1 MKLSKLYCNNKDF
14 KKITFNPIGLNVI
27 YADVKPIDK
36 SKKDNS
42 HSRGKTKVAELID
55 FLLLKKIDNK
65 HFLLKNK
72 NEQNKTSIFIDYI
85 FYLEVELNSEQFLT
99 IKRGV
104 NNNTKIAFALN
115 NQKIASFNPPQNF
128 EDDIPID
135 KAKLILSTYLNFDF
149 FFGKKYDY
157 RKALSY
163 ILRTPPDDYKNV
175 YQLSNFYRHKDWKP
189 FIFDLLGFDGE
200 LLSKKYDNDEEI
212 QEINGFI
219 QTLRKEYNIDKNN
232 RDRLVGEKI
241 SIEENIQNIQKKV
254 DSFNFYEQDKKLI
267 ENGINLI
274 ESKISD
280 FNSTSYTIN
289 YEIDKL
295 KKSIQNEFAFDIK
308 KVNKVFEE
316 SEIYFGEQIKNDYQ
330 SLLDFN
336 KKITSERNKLV
347 QKVIKSKQSELS
359 KINKSLEDLNSKKE
373 NLLSVIQDTD
383 VFKKF
388 KNHQKTLAKSE
399 EELIEVNEK
408 IKSVD
413 LIFSKENEIEI
424 KQENI
429 KKTVNKIKELLLTTE
444 DNKKYTDIRTKF
456 NHYFNHILNDEEAQI
471 SWHINKEGNVEF
483 PSPKVF
489 DKATKN
495 KETAK
500 DEGTTYK
507 KMLCVAFDLSILS
520 SYNNQSYFRFVFHDD
535 VLSQQ
540 DNGIKIRLL
549 ELINK
554 ICSEYKLQY
563 LLTVIKSD
571 LPSND
576 DNDEIIYFKKNEIIL
591 ELNDL
596 NEKGTLFGFEF

>member
-14 KKITFNPIGLNVI
+14 KNITFNPIGINVI

-55 FLLLKKIDNK
+55 FLLLKKIDSK
-65 HFLLKNK
+65 HFLLKNVNEK
-72 NEQNKTSIFIDYI
+72 NKVSIFIDYI
-85 FYLEVELNSEQFLT
+85 FYLEIELNSEQFLT
-99 IKRGV
+99 IKRSV

-115 NQKIASFNPPQNF
+115 NQKTDSYNPPQNF
-128 EDDIPID
+128 EDNIPID
-135 KAKLILSTYLNFDF
+135 KAKLILSNYLNFDF

-200 LLSKKYDNDEEI
+200 LLSKKYENDEEI

-219 QTLRKEYNIDKNN
+219 QTLKKEYNIEKKN
-232 RDRLVGEKI
+232 RDNLVGEKI

-274 ESKISD
+274 EGEISN
-280 FNSTSYTIN
+280 FNSISYNIN
-289 YEIDKL
+289 YEIDRL

-316 SEIYFGEQIKNDYQ
+316 SQIYFGEQIKNDYQ
-330 SLLDFN
+330 NLLDFN

-347 QKVIKSKQSELS
+347 QKVLKSKQVELN
-359 KINKSLEDLNSKKE
+359 KINNSLQELNSKKE

-383 VFKKF
+383 IFKKF
-388 KNHQKTLAKSE
+388 KTHQKILAKSE

-408 IKSVD
+408 IKSID

-424 KQENI
+424 KEDNI
-429 KKTVNKIKELLLTTE
+429 KETVNKIKELLLTTQ
-444 DNKKYTDIRTKF
+444 DNKKYKDIRTKF

-471 SWHINKEGNVEF
+471 SWHINKEGNVDF

-576 DNDEIIYFKKNEIIL
+576 VNDEIIYFKKNEIIL

>member
-1 MKLSKLYCNNKDF
+1 M
-14 KKITFNPIGLNVI
+14 
-27 YADVKPIDK
+27 
-36 SKKDNS
+36 
-42 HSRGKTKVAELID
+42 
-55 FLLLKKIDNK
+55 
-65 HFLLKNK
+65 
-72 NEQNKTSIFIDYI
+72 
-85 FYLEVELNSEQFLT
+85 
-99 IKRGV
+99 
-104 NNNTKIAFALN
+104 
-115 NQKIASFNPPQNF
+115 
-128 EDDIPID
+128 
-135 KAKLILSTYLNFDF
+135 
-149 FFGKKYDY
+149 
-157 RKALSY
+157 
-163 ILRTPPDDYKNV
+163 
-175 YQLSNFYRHKDWKP
+175 
-189 FIFDLLGFDGE
+189 
-200 LLSKKYDNDEEI
+200 
-212 QEINGFI
+212 
-219 QTLRKEYNIDKNN
+219 
-232 RDRLVGEKI
+232 
-241 SIEENIQNIQKKV
+241 
-254 DSFNFYEQDKKLI
+254 
-267 ENGINLI
+267 
-274 ESKISD
+274 
-280 FNSTSYTIN
+280 
-289 YEIDKL
+289 
-295 KKSIQNEFAFDIK
+295 
-308 KVNKVFEE
+308 
-316 SEIYFGEQIKNDYQ
+316 
-330 SLLDFN
+330 LDFN